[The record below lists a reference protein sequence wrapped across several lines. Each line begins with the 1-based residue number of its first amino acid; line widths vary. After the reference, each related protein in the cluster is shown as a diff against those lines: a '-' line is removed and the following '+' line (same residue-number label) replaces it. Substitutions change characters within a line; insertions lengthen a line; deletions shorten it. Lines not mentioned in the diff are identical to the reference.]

1 MADHTPGPWEI
12 IDDLRVFPSA
22 RGALIAECHVPLI
35 NDPETDEEWESPEV
49 KAAHETAYANARLI
63 ASAPDLLAVLKRVLG
78 NTERAEDEC
87 RLDGFGYCYTHTSA
101 FPCLVEQ
108 MRAAIAKAE
117 GRDFPPQ
124 KEEE

>member
-1 MADHTPGPWEI
+1 MADHTPGPW
-12 IDDLRVFPSA
+12 
-22 RGALIAECHVPLI
+22 HVCGDMI
-35 NDPETDEEWESPEV
+35 RSTVSNAAMRSVAKVYVSQMHGKPE
-49 KAAHETAYANARLI
+49 AAANARLI